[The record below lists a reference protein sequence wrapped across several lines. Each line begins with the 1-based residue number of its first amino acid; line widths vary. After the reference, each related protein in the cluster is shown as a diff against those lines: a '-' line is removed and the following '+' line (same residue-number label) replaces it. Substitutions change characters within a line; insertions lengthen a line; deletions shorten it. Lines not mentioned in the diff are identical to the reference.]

1 MSGYWLDG
9 KTLPKVV
16 FHPLT
21 DAIMGVSSG
30 AMIPVHR
37 ERIRPHGLQ
46 VLWGRAQ
53 LTLGYP
59 VCRVMIGS
67 VSHSLVM

>member
-9 KTLPKVV
+9 KTLPKVA

-37 ERIRPHGLQ
+37 ERIRPRGLQ
-46 VLWGRAQ
+46 VLWGP
-53 LTLGYP
+53 GP
-59 VCRVMIGS
+59 VDTGIPPFIG
-67 VSHSLVM
+67 